1 MKARSVVDVRYDF
14 CPGGSLAV
22 EQGGQVVPFI
32 NGIRGEYALVVF
44 TQDWHPPRHESFA
57 SNNPGAKVG
66 ELIRLRGQQQI
77 MWPDHCVQ
85 GTKGAELHGSLDRR
99 TDDPI
104 VRKGELAEVDSY
116 SGFLDNDGRHET
128 GLRELLE
135 EQGVREVDV
144 VGLATD
150 YCVKFTVLDAL
161 KFGFKVGV
169 PREGCRAVNL
179 SPGDGEKAFQ
189 EMAAAGAEL
198 R

>member
-1 MKARSVVDVRYDF
+1 M
-14 CPGGSLAV
+14 
-22 EQGGQVVPFI
+22 
-32 NGIRGEYALVVF
+32 
-44 TQDWHPPRHESFA
+44 
-57 SNNPGAKVG
+57 
-66 ELIRLRGQQQI
+66 
-77 MWPDHCVQ
+77 
-85 GTKGAELHGSLDRR
+85 
-99 TDDPI
+99 
-104 VRKGELAEVDSY
+104 RKGELAEVDSY

-161 KFGFKVGV
+161 KFEFKVGV

-179 SPGDGEKAFQ
+179 SPGDGDKAFQ